1 MQLGHFTVYPQFLHI
16 INVEYPLLFK
26 NNIVL
31 HDVNLKIEDKSIT
44 VFVGPSGCGKTTTL
58 KMINGLIKPT
68 SGKILIDG
76 EDISKKNIIDL
87 RRGIGYVIQQT
98 GLFPHM
104 TIKENIELVAKLEKV
119 PELER
124 EERVKEL
131 MDMVGLPYEKFADRY
146 PKQLSG
152 GQQQRVGIAR
162 AFMTNPDIIL
172 MDEPFSALDPIT
184 RSQLQDE
191 LINIQTQYK
200 KTIIFVSHD
209 MDEAVK
215 IADKICIMGTGKVIQ
230 HDDPETILKNPAN
243 DFVSNFVGK
252 NRIWSSPEYIKVKD
266 IMLDNPITCSAEMS
280 LFKCVRKMRHERVDS
295 LLVIDRKGKFEGI
308 ITGKLI
314 QKEKDHYKT
323 VREILETPEFTT
335 GPENSIIDVLKE
347 VNENKLSSL
356 PVVDENGIL
365 RGIITKT
372 SLVTT
377 LSQQFDITV
386 N

>member
-1 MQLGHFTVYPQFLHI
+1 MIEFIGVNKI
-16 INVEYPLLFK
+16 FK

-31 HDVNLKIEDKSIT
+31 HDINLKIEDRSIT

-68 SGKILIDG
+68 SGKILING
-76 EDISKKNIIDL
+76 EDIGEKNIIDL

-119 PELER
+119 PEAQR
-124 EERVKEL
+124 RDRVREL
-131 MDMVGLPYEKFADRY
+131 MEMVGLSYEKFSDRY

-162 AFMTNPDIIL
+162 ALMTNPDIIL

-215 IADKICIMGTGKVIQ
+215 IADKICIMGTGKIIQ
-230 HDDPETILKNPAN
+230 YDDPETILKSPKNE
-243 DFVSNFVGK
+243 FVSNFVGK

-266 IMLDNPITCSAEMS
+266 IMLDNPITCSAEMT
-280 LFKCVRKMRHERVDS
+280 LFKCLRKMRHERVDS
-295 LLVIDRKGKFEGI
+295 LLVVDRKGKFEGI

-314 QKEKDHYKT
+314 QQEKEHYKP
-323 VREILETPEFTT
+323 VKEILEIPAFTT
-335 GPENSIIDVLKE
+335 SPDNSIVDVLKE

>member
-1 MQLGHFTVYPQFLHI
+1 MIEFIGVNKI
-16 INVEYPLLFK
+16 FK

-31 HDVNLKIEDKSIT
+31 HDINLKIEDRSIT

-68 SGKILIDG
+68 SGKILING
-76 EDISKKNIIDL
+76 EDIGEKNIIDL

-119 PELER
+119 PEAER
-124 EERVKEL
+124 RDRVREL
-131 MDMVGLPYEKFADRY
+131 MEMVGLSYEKFSDRY

-162 AFMTNPDIIL
+162 ALMTNPDIIL

-215 IADKICIMGTGKVIQ
+215 IADKICIMGTGKIIQ
-230 HDDPETILKNPAN
+230 YDDPETILKSPKNE
-243 DFVSNFVGK
+243 FVSNFVGK

-266 IMLDNPITCSAEMS
+266 IMLDNPITCSAEMT
-280 LFKCVRKMRHERVDS
+280 LFKCLRKMRHERVDS
-295 LLVIDRKGKFEGI
+295 LLVVDRKGKFEGI

-314 QKEKDHYKT
+314 QQEKEHYKPIK
-323 VREILETPEFTT
+323 EILEIPAFITSPD
-335 GPENSIIDVLKE
+335 NSIVDVLKE
-347 VNENKLSSL
+347 VNENKLSNL

>member
-1 MQLGHFTVYPQFLHI
+1 MIEFIGVNKI
-16 INVEYPLLFK
+16 FK

-31 HDVNLKIEDKSIT
+31 HDINLKIEDRSIT

-68 SGKILIDG
+68 SGKILING
-76 EDISKKNIIDL
+76 EDIGEKNIIDL

-119 PELER
+119 PEAER
-124 EERVKEL
+124 RDRVREL
-131 MDMVGLPYEKFADRY
+131 MEMVGLSYEKFSDRY

-162 AFMTNPDIIL
+162 ALMTNPDIIL

-215 IADKICIMGTGKVIQ
+215 IADKICIMGTGKIIQ
-230 HDDPETILKNPAN
+230 YDDPETILKSPENE
-243 DFVSNFVGK
+243 FVSNFVGK

-266 IMLDNPITCSAEMS
+266 IMLDNPITCSAEMT
-280 LFKCVRKMRHERVDS
+280 LFKCLRKMRHERVDS
-295 LLVIDRKGKFEGI
+295 LLVVDRKGKFEGI

-314 QKEKDHYKT
+314 QQEKEHYKP
-323 VREILETPEFTT
+323 VKEILEIPAFTT
-335 GPENSIIDVLKE
+335 SPDNSIVDVLKE

>member
-1 MQLGHFTVYPQFLHI
+1 MIEFKG
-16 INVEYPLLFK
+16 INKIFK

-31 HDVNLKIEDKSIT
+31 HDINLKIDDKSIT

-58 KMINGLIKPT
+58 KMINRLIKPT
-68 SGKILIDG
+68 SGKILING
-76 EDISKKNIIDL
+76 EDISKKNVIEL

-104 TIKENIELVAKLEKV
+104 TIKENIELVAKLQKMPEEAREK
-119 PELER
+119 
-124 EERVKEL
+124 RVREL
-131 MDMVGLPYEKFADRY
+131 MEMVGLPYNNYAHRY

-191 LINIQTQYK
+191 LINIQTQEN

-209 MDEAVK
+209 MDEAIK
-215 IADKICIMGTGKVIQ
+215 IADKICIMEKGKVIQ

-243 DFVSNFVGK
+243 DFVSSFVGE
-252 NRIWSSPEYIKVKD
+252 NRIWSSPEYIKVQD
-266 IMLDNPITCSAEMS
+266 IMEHDPITCSMDMS
-280 LFKCVRKMRHERVDS
+280 LFKCIRKMKHERVDS
-295 LLVIDRKGKFEGI
+295 LLVIDRKQKFQGI
-308 ITGKLI
+308 ITVKSI
-314 QKEKDHYKT
+314 QKEPDHYKT
-323 VREILETPEFTT
+323 VKEVMTMPEYITSPDKSIL
-335 GPENSIIDVLKE
+335 DVLKE
-347 VNENKLSSL
+347 VNQHDVSSL
-356 PVVDENGIL
+356 PVVNEEGTLSGIV
-365 RGIITKT
+365 TKS

-377 LSQQFDITV
+377 LSQQFNFPIDDE
-386 N
+386 

>member
-1 MQLGHFTVYPQFLHI
+1 MIEFKG
-16 INVEYPLLFK
+16 INKIFK

-31 HDVNLKIEDKSIT
+31 HDINLKIDDKSIT

-58 KMINGLIKPT
+58 KMINRLIKPT
-68 SGKILIDG
+68 SGKILING
-76 EDISKKNIIDL
+76 EDISKKNVIEL

-104 TIKENIELVAKLEKV
+104 TIKENIELVAKLQKMPEEAREK
-119 PELER
+119 
-124 EERVKEL
+124 RVREL
-131 MDMVGLPYEKFADRY
+131 MEMVGLPYNNYAHRY

-191 LINIQTQYK
+191 LINIQTQEN

-209 MDEAVK
+209 MDEAIK
-215 IADKICIMGTGKVIQ
+215 IADKICIMEKGKVIQ

-243 DFVSNFVGK
+243 DFVSSFVGE
-252 NRIWSSPEYIKVKD
+252 NRIWSSPEYIKVQD
-266 IMLDNPITCSAEMS
+266 IMEHDPITCSMDMS
-280 LFKCVRKMRHERVDS
+280 LFKCIRKMKHERVDS
-295 LLVIDRKGKFEGI
+295 LLVIDRKQKFQGI
-308 ITGKLI
+308 ITVKSI
-314 QKEKDHYKT
+314 QKEPNHYKT
-323 VREILETPEFTT
+323 VKEVMTMPEYITSPDKSIL
-335 GPENSIIDVLKE
+335 DVLKE
-347 VNENKLSSL
+347 VNQHDVSSL
-356 PVVDENGIL
+356 PVVNEEGTLSGIV
-365 RGIITKT
+365 TKS

-377 LSQQFDITV
+377 LSQQFDFPIDDE
-386 N
+386 

>member
-1 MQLGHFTVYPQFLHI
+1 MIEFIGVNKI
-16 INVEYPLLFK
+16 FK

-31 HDVNLKIEDKSIT
+31 HDINLKIEDRSIT

-68 SGKILIDG
+68 SGKILING
-76 EDISKKNIIDL
+76 EDIGEKNIIDL
-87 RRGIGYVIQQT
+87 RREIGYVIQQT

-119 PELER
+119 PEAER
-124 EERVKEL
+124 RDRVREL
-131 MDMVGLPYEKFADRY
+131 MEMVGLSYEKFSDRY

-162 AFMTNPDIIL
+162 ALMTNPDIIL

-215 IADKICIMGTGKVIQ
+215 IADKICIMGTGKIIQ
-230 HDDPETILKNPAN
+230 YDDPETILKSPKNE
-243 DFVSNFVGK
+243 FVSNFVGK

-266 IMLDNPITCSAEMS
+266 IMLDNPITCSAEMT
-280 LFKCVRKMRHERVDS
+280 LFKCLRKMRHERVDS
-295 LLVIDRKGKFEGI
+295 LLVVDRKGKFEGI

-314 QKEKDHYKT
+314 QQEKEHYKPIK
-323 VREILETPEFTT
+323 EILEIPAFITSPD
-335 GPENSIIDVLKE
+335 NSIVDVLKE
-347 VNENKLSSL
+347 VNENKLSNL

>member
-1 MQLGHFTVYPQFLHI
+1 MIEFIGVNKI
-16 INVEYPLLFK
+16 FK

-31 HDVNLKIEDKSIT
+31 HDVNLKIQDKSIT

-76 EDISKKNIIDL
+76 EDIFQKNIIDL

-104 TIKENIELVAKLEKV
+104 TIKENIEIVAKLEKMSQ
-119 PELER
+119 EKR

-131 MDMVGLPYEKFADRY
+131 MEMVGLEYEKFANRF

-209 MDEAVK
+209 MDEAIK
-215 IADKICIMGTGKVIQ
+215 IADKICIMGKGKVIQ
-230 HDDPETILKNPAN
+230 HDDPETILKNPVN
-243 DFVSNFVGK
+243 EFVSNFVGK

-266 IMLDNPITCSAEMS
+266 IMLENPITCSLDMT
-280 LFKCVRKMRHERVDS
+280 LFKCIRKMRHERVDS
-295 LLVIDRKGKFEGI
+295 LLVIDRKGKFYGI
-308 ITGKLI
+308 ISGKMI
-314 QKEKDHYKT
+314 QKENDHYKT
-323 VREILETPEFTT
+323 VKEIMEIPLLTT
-335 GPENSIIDVLKE
+335 TPENSILDILKDI
-347 VNENKLSSL
+347 NEHNLSSL
-356 PVVDENGIL
+356 AVIDENGIL
-365 RGIITKT
+365 KGIITRS

-377 LSQQFDITV
+377 LSQQFDTIV

>member
-1 MQLGHFTVYPQFLHI
+1 MIEFKG
-16 INVEYPLLFK
+16 INKIFK

-31 HDVNLKIEDKSIT
+31 HDINLKIDDKSIT

-58 KMINGLIKPT
+58 KMINRLIKPT
-68 SGKILIDG
+68 SGKILING
-76 EDISKKNIIDL
+76 EDISKKNIIEL

-104 TIKENIELVAKLEKV
+104 TIKENIELVAKLQKMPEEAREK
-119 PELER
+119 
-124 EERVKEL
+124 RVREL
-131 MDMVGLPYEKFADRY
+131 MEMVGLPYNNYAHRY

-191 LINIQTQYK
+191 LINIQTQEN

-209 MDEAVK
+209 MDEAIK
-215 IADKICIMGTGKVIQ
+215 IADKICIMEKGKVIQ

-243 DFVSNFVGK
+243 DFVSSFVGE
-252 NRIWSSPEYIKVKD
+252 NRIWSSPEYIKVQD
-266 IMLDNPITCSAEMS
+266 IMEHDPITCSMDMS
-280 LFKCVRKMRHERVDS
+280 LFKCIRKMKHERVDS
-295 LLVIDRKGKFEGI
+295 LLVIDRKQKFQGI
-308 ITGKLI
+308 ITVKSI
-314 QKEKDHYKT
+314 QKEPDHYKT
-323 VREILETPEFTT
+323 VKEVMTMPEYITSPDKSIL
-335 GPENSIIDVLKE
+335 DVLKE
-347 VNENKLSSL
+347 VNQHDVSSL
-356 PVVDENGIL
+356 PVVNEEGTLSGIV
-365 RGIITKT
+365 TKS

-377 LSQQFDITV
+377 LSQQFDFPIDDE
-386 N
+386 

>member
-1 MQLGHFTVYPQFLHI
+1 MIEFKG
-16 INVEYPLLFK
+16 INKIFK

-31 HDVNLKIEDKSIT
+31 HDINLKIDDKSIT

-58 KMINGLIKPT
+58 KMINRLIKPT
-68 SGKILIDG
+68 SGKILING
-76 EDISKKNIIDL
+76 EDISKKNVIEL

-104 TIKENIELVAKLEKV
+104 TIKENIELVAKLQKMPEEAREK
-119 PELER
+119 
-124 EERVKEL
+124 RVREL
-131 MDMVGLPYEKFADRY
+131 MEMMGLPYNNYAHRY

-191 LINIQTQYK
+191 LINIQTQEN

-209 MDEAVK
+209 MDEAIK
-215 IADKICIMGTGKVIQ
+215 IADKICIMEKGKVIQ

-243 DFVSNFVGK
+243 DFVSSFVGE
-252 NRIWSSPEYIKVKD
+252 NRIWSSPEYIKVQD
-266 IMLDNPITCSAEMS
+266 IMEHDPITCSMDMS
-280 LFKCVRKMRHERVDS
+280 LFKCIRKMKHERVDS
-295 LLVIDRKGKFEGI
+295 LLVIDRKQKFQGI
-308 ITGKLI
+308 ITVKSI
-314 QKEKDHYKT
+314 QKEPDHYKT
-323 VREILETPEFTT
+323 VKEVMTMPEYITSPDKSIL
-335 GPENSIIDVLKE
+335 DVLKE
-347 VNENKLSSL
+347 VNQHDVSSL
-356 PVVDENGIL
+356 PVVNEEGTLSGIV
-365 RGIITKT
+365 TKS

-377 LSQQFDITV
+377 LSQQFDFPIDDE
-386 N
+386 